1 MPTNFRGNWT
11 GALCFCA
18 SLIRS
23 LRVFLLA
30 IQLRCAIVRA
40 LPGVG
45 CLAAVDFV
53 NRVIAT
59 LGAKSPRRNGDGKTQ
74 VDWRSLPVNRAL
86 PARLRGRTNHPPRD
100 RSVEL
105 GRIERC
111 SPSSTEACRSN
122 PDA

>member
-1 MPTNFRGNWT
+1 MPRSKKPDAKYTPPAPYDIHSICLQFVT
-11 GALCFCA
+11 IALL
-18 SLIRS
+18 SGPLS
-23 LRVFLLA
+23 
-30 IQLRCAIVRA
+30 
-40 LPGVG
+40 GVG
-45 CLAAVDFV
+45 CPAAVDFV

-74 VDWRSLPVNRAL
+74 IDQRSHPVNRAL
-86 PARLRGRTNHPPRD
+86 PARLRGQPNQLSRD

-105 GRIERC
+105 GCIERC